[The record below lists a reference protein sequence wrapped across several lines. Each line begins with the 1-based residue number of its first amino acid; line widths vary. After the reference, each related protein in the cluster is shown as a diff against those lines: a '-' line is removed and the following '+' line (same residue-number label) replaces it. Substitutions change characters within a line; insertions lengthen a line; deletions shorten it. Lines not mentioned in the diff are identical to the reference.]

1 MSDGKVKPMIH
12 QIYGIFD
19 DGIPL
24 HEIPVFKK
32 NVERTKKFCR
42 ENNYHYKMWNLKDCE
57 ELVVE
62 KYPEY
67 ICLWSEFRYPIQRCD
82 FIRYL
87 ILHEYGGWYVD
98 CDVYPTQ
105 NLDSLLGFDECFTT
119 WSNDHQRK
127 PYNAVMYSVAKNPLF
142 IEIMKE
148 VEKRVIEKQAIKQ
161 YDTWKGRLV
170 FYTTGHHMLA
180 KIVPKSSIHDL
191 MLIHNEEKGI
201 YLCADNPYFYDENI
215 TSWWVDPK
223 KKG

>member
-1 MSDGKVKPMIH
+1 MMIH
-12 QIYGIFD
+12 QIFWKFKD
-19 DGIPL
+19 KEL

-32 NVERTKKFCR
+32 NVQRTKKFCR

-57 ELVVE
+57 ELIVE

-67 ICLWSEFRYPIQRCD
+67 ICLWSEFRFDIQRCD

-98 CDVYPTQ
+98 CDVYPIQ
-105 NLDSLLGFDECFTT
+105 NLDSLLGFANEVVKECFTT

-148 VEKRVIEKQAIKQ
+148 VEKKVIEKQAIKQ